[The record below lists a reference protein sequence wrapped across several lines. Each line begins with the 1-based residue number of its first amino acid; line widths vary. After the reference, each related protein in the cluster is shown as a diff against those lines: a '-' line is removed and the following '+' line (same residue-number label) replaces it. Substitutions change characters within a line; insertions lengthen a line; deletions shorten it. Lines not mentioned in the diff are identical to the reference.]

1 MNIFRQFQIK
11 REIDKQTEIVQLSF
25 ERLETYYKKHF
36 SMCYVPEYIS
46 LVIDF
51 LRKQTGNNSIEFSMT
66 IRFALEGY
74 DATNGIRKS
83 MLSRDDWLKIE
94 PLRKYYRHKIMYDKG
109 ALEEFKKMNEEF
121 VEDFNKLMELFHEA
135 SINTLN
141 SQWETMGNKHNRII
155 EELNEHPKY
164 ENKE

>member
-1 MNIFRQFQIK
+1 
-11 REIDKQTEIVQLSF
+11 
-25 ERLETYYKKHF
+25 
-36 SMCYVPEYIS
+36 
-46 LVIDF
+46 
-51 LRKQTGNNSIEFSMT
+51 
-66 IRFALEGY
+66 
-74 DATNGIRKS
+74 
-83 MLSRDDWLKIE
+83 
-94 PLRKYYRHKIMYDKG
+94 MYDKG

-141 SQWETMGNKHNRII
+141 TQWETMGNKHNRII